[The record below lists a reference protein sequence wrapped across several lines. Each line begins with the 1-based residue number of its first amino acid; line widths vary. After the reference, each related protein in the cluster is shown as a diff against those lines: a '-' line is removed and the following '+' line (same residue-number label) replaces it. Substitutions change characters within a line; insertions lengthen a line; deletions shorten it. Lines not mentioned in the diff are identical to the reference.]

1 MMTEAAAAHGSDRYA
16 RLVRRKPGLQG
27 PVSALDS
34 AVRLQRQFELIFAAN
49 RDAFRDARVL
59 DLMSSTGFWSLAALD
74 AGARHVVGV
83 ESAIGQIEAARKAFS
98 ECGVDAKSYR
108 FMNSEPQAAFRSF
121 EPRAFDIVLCHGYL
135 EQTDPRAFF
144 AQLARLDVKRA
155 ILDTRISLGKG
166 PIVRAR
172 QRPADEL
179 NGKTSRYSSIL
190 SVPNHELITFF
201 CDYFKFRWRLIIG
214 KEVVLSDWT
223 GLNDYKQDQRRTYL
237 LERLTKD

>member
-1 MMTEAAAAHGSDRYA
+1 MMTETAAAHDSNRYE
-16 RLVRRKPGLQG
+16 RLVRRKPGAAG
-27 PVSALDS
+27 PAPGLDS
-34 AVRLQRQFELIFAAN
+34 AARMQRQFEVIFAAN

-83 ESAIGQIEAARKAFS
+83 EPTIGQIEAAKKAFS

-108 FMNSEPQAAFRSF
+108 FMNSEPPAALRSF
-121 EPRAFDIVLCHGYL
+121 DPGAFDTVLCHGYF
-135 EQTDPRAFF
+135 EQTDPRVFF
-144 AQLARLDVKRA
+144 AQLARLEVKRA

-179 NGKTSRYSSIL
+179 KGKTNRFSSIL
-190 SVPNHELITFF
+190 SIPNHELITFF
-201 CDYFKFRWRLIIG
+201 CDYFKFRWRLING
-214 KEVVLSDWT
+214 KEVALSNWT
-223 GLNDYKQDQRRTYL
+223 GLGDYKQDQRRTYL
-237 LERLTKD
+237 LERSATD

>member
-1 MMTEAAAAHGSDRYA
+1 MMTETAPAHDSNRYQ
-16 RLVRRKPGLQG
+16 RLVRRKPGSPG
-27 PVSALDS
+27 PAPALDN
-34 AVRLQRQFELIFAAN
+34 AARLQKQFEVIFAAN

-83 ESAIGQIEAARKAFS
+83 EPAVGQIEAAKRAFS
-98 ECGVDAKSYR
+98 EYGVDAKSYR
-108 FMNSEPQAAFRSF
+108 FMNSEPQAALRSF
-121 EPRAFDIVLCHGYL
+121 EPGALDVVLCHGYF
-135 EQTDPRAFF
+135 EQTDPRVLF
-144 AQLARLDVKRA
+144 AQLARLEVKRA

-179 NGKTSRYSSIL
+179 KGKTSRYNSIL

-201 CDYFKFRWRLIIG
+201 CDYFKFRWRLING
-214 KEVVLSDWT
+214 KDVAVSDWT
-223 GLNDYKQDQRRTYL
+223 GLSDYKQDQRRTYL
-237 LERLTKD
+237 LERSATD

>member
-1 MMTEAAAAHGSDRYA
+1 MVETAAAHGSDRYE
-16 RLVRRKPGLQG
+16 RLLRRKPGSPG
-27 PVSALDS
+27 SAPALDG
-34 AVRLQRQFELIFAAN
+34 AARLQRQFELIFAPN

-83 ESAIGQIEAARKAFS
+83 EPAISEIEAAERAFS

-108 FMNSEPQAAFRSF
+108 FMNSEPAPALRSF
-121 EPRAFDIVLCHGYL
+121 DPGAFDVLLCHGYL
-135 EQTDPRAFF
+135 EQTDPRMFF
-144 AQLARLDVKRA
+144 GQLARLKIKRA
-155 ILDTRISLGKG
+155 VLDTRIALGKG

-179 NGKTSRYSSIL
+179 NGKTSRYGSIL

-214 KEVVLSDWT
+214 KEVALSDWT
-223 GLNDYKQDQRRTYL
+223 GLGDYKQDQRGAYL
-237 LERLTKD
+237 LERAATD